1 MLFRTLPLNK
11 RLYELLCCVVSG
23 VNQVVLIGRAG
34 GDAVMR
40 GSEEK
45 PVALFQLATSQSF
58 KSNEGMCFSRVL
70 HTICSHFR
78 AHAFARSIMTLMMSS
93 GEQDSSSSRQQRRW
107 ATVCGSPQS
116 QFTDCVLSMYP
127 PHCLCT
133 ANPSAQTVQRTPVE
147 PRLVRPCWYVLMFDR
162 YQS

>member
-1 MLFRTLPLNK
+1 M
-11 RLYELLCCVVSG
+11 
-23 VNQVVLIGRAG
+23 VLIGRAG

-58 KSNEGMCFSRVL
+58 KSNEGMCFPRVV
-70 HTICSHFR
+70 HTICCRFR
-78 AHAFARSIMTLMMSS
+78 AHTFARSIMTLIRSS

-116 QFTDCVLSMYP
+116 HLTDCLLSM
-127 PHCLCT
+127 
-133 ANPSAQTVQRTPVE
+133 
-147 PRLVRPCWYVLMFDR
+147 
-162 YQS
+162 